1 MSVSFTP
8 VDEPLLLAAFTS
20 FVRYGYHRTTMND
33 VAVAAGMSRPAVY
46 LRVRNKDEL
55 LRAVGRSLLE
65 ASVKRAEEAVANPS
79 ADAASRI
86 EGVLLAKLDLIL
98 DLASRSE
105 HAVELLAAHA
115 RADPEGSDSY
125 TATIEGLAADAL
137 AERAP
142 AERAEEIAA
151 TLTRCVMG
159 LENDM
164 ATPDLARAR
173 LRLLVELVVSGMPDP
188 SATEDER

>member
-1 MSVSFTP
+1 MSAPQSP
-8 VDEPLLLAAFTS
+8 VDPLLLAAFTS
-20 FVRYGYHRTTMND
+20 FVKYGYHRTTMND

-55 LRAVGRSLLE
+55 LRAVGKYLLDTS
-65 ASVKRAEEAVANPS
+65 AQRAAAAAADPGTSTAN
-79 ADAASRI
+79 RV

-98 DLASRSE
+98 DLAAHSE

-115 RADPEGSDSY
+115 RADPEGSESY
-125 TATIEGLAADAL
+125 TAAIEALTASAL
-137 AERAP
+137 ADRAP
-142 AERAEEIAA
+142 ADRAAEIAA

-159 LENDM
+159 LETDM

-173 LRLLVELVVSGMPDP
+173 LRLLVDLVVSGLPG
-188 SATEDER
+188 